1 MQKYVFKSK
10 DWAGKTIKGVV
21 EANDRKSAIQL
32 LKDRNLVILSLDEKK
47 SSIFNQIKALI
58 FPGVSIADLA
68 NFTRQLATMVDAGLP
83 LADAL
88 NLIKEQVK
96 GKLATI
102 IEESL
107 AKIEGGK
114 PLGEALDR
122 YRKVFGQVYISSI
135 KAGEAG
141 GVLDQV
147 LLRLADNLE
156 SKKEFRGKVKG
167 AMIYPIIVIIGMIG
181 VAFIMMIF
189 VVPKMTGLYSEMGAE
204 MPLPTRILM
213 SLSEFVGTHVYLFPL
228 IIGVLVVGFKVYQRT
243 EDGRMKIDEIKLKI
257 PIIGPLIEATALT
270 DLTRTLG
277 TLLGTGVSLVQS
289 LKIVGDAAG
298 NEVYKKGLYRAA
310 ERVER
315 GLPLAEAISEN
326 EAFPLIVSQLISTG
340 EETGKLDATLQNVSR
355 YFQSESEERVKALTA
370 AIEPLIMI
378 VLGIGVGFLVFAVI
392 MPIYNLTSQF

>member
-1 MQKYVFKSK
+1 MQKFVFKSK
-10 DWAGKTIKGVV
+10 NWEGKTIKGVV
-21 EANDRKSAIQL
+21 EANDRKGAIRL
-32 LKDRNLVILSLDEKK
+32 LKDRDLVVLSLAEKK
-47 SSIFNQIKALI
+47 ISIFDQIKVVL
-58 FPGVSIADLA
+58 FPGISIADLS

-88 NLIKEQVK
+88 NLIKEQLK
-96 GKLATI
+96 GKLAAV
-102 IEESL
+102 IEDSL
-107 AKIEGGK
+107 AKIEGGN
-114 PLGEALDR
+114 PLGEALAR
-122 YRKVFGQVYISSI
+122 HEKVFGQVYISSI
-135 KAGEAG
+135 KAGETG

-156 SKKEFRGKVKG
+156 NKKEFQGRIKG
-167 AMIYPIIVIIGMIG
+167 AMIYPIIVILGMIG

-189 VVPKMTGLYSEMGAE
+189 VVPKMTGLYAEFGTE

-213 SLSEFVGTHVYLFPL
+213 GTSDFMARNVYLFPL
-228 IIGVLVVGFKVYQRT
+228 VIGLTIVLFKAYQKT
-243 EDGRMKIDEIKLKI
+243 ENGRMKIDEIKLRI
-257 PIIGPLIEATALT
+257 PIIGPLIESTALT

-289 LKIVGDAAG
+289 LKIVGNAAS
-298 NEVYKKGLYRAA
+298 NQVYKRGLYRAA

-326 EAFPLIVSQLISTG
+326 EVFPLIVSQLISTG

-355 YFQSESEERVKALTA
+355 YFKSESEERVKALTA

-378 VLGIGVGFLVFAVI
+378 ILGFGVAFLVFAVI